1 METNNL
7 KTYSLEELTDRYIGE
22 RGTPRREQFE
32 YNLQID
38 ILGETI
44 KQARK
49 ERNLTQAQLGELV
62 GVQKAQ
68 ISKLENSLT
77 NARLETILKV
87 FRALNLK
94 IVFNLES
101 LNNTVQI
108 A

>member
-44 KQARK
+44 KLARK